1 MQKQLWS
8 QVVPNDCC
16 LFPPLPPH
24 SPRHF
29 HRFLQVA
36 LTNRSLEMRVTAGHM
51 STEAVCKGTP
61 QPHQAYPAHLPFPQ
75 LCWKAE
81 LFTLAAAAQQV
92 SILPVKR
99 TRLSSE
105 LGLNTDLSES
115 LCCLGNNLSKRTGN
129 SEPYRLLAGTWRLL
143 PWAAWNISLKLLL
156 NRKLDLS
163 PPLPSLKLYFC
174 YSHSLS
180 VWIALCSPPAWSV
193 AFHPTEGEGTYPRK
207 YKSQHSI
214 SQ

>member
-1 MQKQLWS
+1 
-8 QVVPNDCC
+8 
-16 LFPPLPPH
+16 
-24 SPRHF
+24 
-29 HRFLQVA
+29 
-36 LTNRSLEMRVTAGHM
+36 MRITAGHM
-51 STEAVCKGTP
+51 STEAVCKGML

-129 SEPYRLLAGTWRLL
+129 SEPYRLLAGT
-143 PWAAWNISLKLLL
+143 
-156 NRKLDLS
+156 
-163 PPLPSLKLYFC
+163 
-174 YSHSLS
+174 
-180 VWIALCSPPAWSV
+180 
-193 AFHPTEGEGTYPRK
+193 
-207 YKSQHSI
+207 
-214 SQ
+214 